1 MEPSKIKKVAK
12 EVIRIE
18 ANSVSQIVERIDE
31 KFVSAVQSIMEC
43 DGRLIVMGMGKSGLI
58 SQKIASTMASTGTP
72 SHFVSPAEATHGD
85 LGMIKKE
92 DVLLIVSNSGET
104 MELIQLLPSI
114 KRKGV
119 LIIGLIGKKNSS
131 LAREADISLDT
142 SVEKEACTLDLAPT
156 ASTTA
161 TLAMGDALAVSLLE
175 VRGFNKTDFAELHPG
190 GMLGKRLLLTIDN
203 LTHKGDAIPFI
214 SINSSIKDALFNI
227 SEKGLGLTG
236 VMDEENSLIGIITDG
251 DIRRGL
257 EKFGDDI
264 LNKTAEFLM
273 SEDPKWISSDT
284 LAISALE
291 LMEKHSITSL
301 FVYSDSSLKR
311 PDGIVHIHDILKSG
325 IQ

>member
-43 DGRLIVMGMGKSGLI
+43 DGRLIIMGMGKSGLI

-104 MELIQLLPSI
+104 MELMQLLPSI

-203 LTHKGDAIPFI
+203 LTHKGEAIPFI

-273 SEDPKWISSDT
+273 SKEPKWISSDT

>member
-18 ANSVSQIVERIDE
+18 ANSVSQIVERIDD
-31 KFVSAVQSIMEC
+31 KFESAVQAIMEC
-43 DGRLIVMGMGKSGLI
+43 DGRLIIMGMGKSGLI

-85 LGMIKKE
+85 LGMIKKG

-104 MELIQLLPSI
+104 MELMQLLPSI

-214 SINSSIKDALFNI
+214 SINSSIKNALFNI

-273 SEDPKWISSDT
+273 SKDPKWISSDT

-301 FVYSDSSLKR
+301 FVYSDSKLKR

>member
-1 MEPSKIKKVAK
+1 MEPSRIKKIAIK
-12 EVIRIE
+12 VIQIE
-18 ANSVSQIVERIDE
+18 ADSVSQIIERIDDDFE
-31 KFVSAVQSIMEC
+31 SAVQSIFQC
-43 DGRLIVMGMGKSGLI
+43 DGRLIIMGMGKSGLI

-85 LGMIKKE
+85 LGMIQKG

-104 MELIQLLPSI
+104 LELIQLLPLI
-114 KRKGV
+114 KKKGV
-119 LIIGLIGKKNSS
+119 LIIGLIGKENSS
-131 LAREADISLDT
+131 LARQADISLDT

-175 VRGFNKTDFAELHPG
+175 IRGFNKTDFAELHPG

-203 LTHKGDAIPFI
+203 LAHKEDAIPFI
-214 SINSSIKDALFNI
+214 PINSSIKDALFNI

-236 VMDEENSLIGIITDG
+236 VIDKKSSLVGIITDG

-257 EKFGDDI
+257 EKYGNDI
-264 LNKTAEFLM
+264 LYKTAEFLM
-273 SEDPKWISSDT
+273 SKDPKWISSDT

-301 FVYSDSSLKR
+301 FVFSDPSLKK

>member
-1 MEPSKIKKVAK
+1 MEPSRIKKIAIK
-12 EVIRIE
+12 VIQIE
-18 ANSVSQIVERIDE
+18 ADSVSQIVERIDDDFE
-31 KFVSAVQSIMEC
+31 SAVQSIFQCEE
-43 DGRLIVMGMGKSGLI
+43 RLIIMGMGKSGLI

-85 LGMIKKE
+85 LGMIKKG

-104 MELIQLLPSI
+104 LELIQLLPLI
-114 KRKGV
+114 KKKGV
-119 LIIGLIGKKNSS
+119 LIIGLIGKRDSS

-175 VRGFNKTDFAELHPG
+175 IRGFNKTDFAELHPG

-203 LTHKGDAIPFI
+203 LAHKEDAIPFI
-214 SINSSIKDALFNI
+214 PINSSIKDALFNI

-236 VMDEENSLIGIITDG
+236 VIDKKSSLVGIITDG

-257 EKFGDDI
+257 ERYGNDI
-264 LNKTAEFLM
+264 LHNTAEFLM
-273 SEDPKWISSDT
+273 SNDPKWISSDT

-291 LMEKHSITSL
+291 LMEKYSITSL
-301 FVYSDSSLKR
+301 FVFSDPSLKK

>member
-1 MEPSKIKKVAK
+1 MELSRIKKIAR
-12 EVIRIE
+12 EVIQIE
-18 ANSVSQIVERIDE
+18 ADSVSQIVERIDDDFE
-31 KFVSAVQSIMEC
+31 SAVQSIFQCKE
-43 DGRLIVMGMGKSGLI
+43 RLIIMGMGKSGLI

-85 LGMIKKE
+85 LGMIQKG

-104 MELIQLLPSI
+104 LELIQLLPLI
-114 KRKGV
+114 KKKGV
-119 LIIGLIGKKNSS
+119 LIIGLIGKENSS
-131 LAREADISLDT
+131 LARQADISLDT

-175 VRGFNKTDFAELHPG
+175 IRGFNKTDFAELHPG

-203 LTHKGDAIPFI
+203 LAHKEDAIPFI
-214 SINSSIKDALFNI
+214 PINSSIKDALFNI

-236 VMDEENSLIGIITDG
+236 VIDKKSSLVGIITDG

-257 EKFGDDI
+257 ERYGNDI
-264 LNKTAEFLM
+264 LHKTAEFLM
-273 SEDPKWISSDT
+273 SKDPKWISSDT

-301 FVYSDSSLKR
+301 FVFSDPSLER

>member
-1 MEPSKIKKVAK
+1 MKQSRIKEIAR
-12 EVIRIE
+12 EVIQIE
-18 ANSVSQIVERIDE
+18 ANSVSQIAKRIDDDFE
-31 KFVSAVQSIMEC
+31 SAVRSIFQCEE
-43 DGRLIVMGMGKSGLI
+43 RLIIMGMGKSGLI

-85 LGMIKKE
+85 LGMIKRG

-104 MELIQLLPSI
+104 LELIQLLPLI
-114 KRKGV
+114 KKKGV

-175 VRGFNKTDFAELHPG
+175 IRGFNKKDFAELHPG

-203 LTHKGDAIPFI
+203 LAHKEDAIPFI
-214 SINSSIKDALFNI
+214 PINSSIKDALFNI

-236 VMDEENSLIGIITDG
+236 VIDEKGSLVGIITDG

-257 EKFGDDI
+257 ERYGNDI
-264 LNKTAEFLM
+264 LHKTAEFLM
-273 SEDPKWISSDT
+273 SKDPKWISSDT

-301 FVYSDSSLKR
+301 FVFSDLNLKK

>member
-1 MEPSKIKKVAK
+1 MEPSRIKKIAIK
-12 EVIRIE
+12 VIQIE
-18 ANSVSQIVERIDE
+18 ADSVSQIIERIDDDFE
-31 KFVSAVQSIMEC
+31 SAVQSIFQC
-43 DGRLIVMGMGKSGLI
+43 DGRLIIMGMGKSGLI

-85 LGMIKKE
+85 LGMIQKG

-104 MELIQLLPSI
+104 LELIQLLPLI
-114 KRKGV
+114 KKKGV

-175 VRGFNKTDFAELHPG
+175 IRGFNKTDFAELHPG

-203 LTHKGDAIPFI
+203 LAHKEDAIPFI
-214 SINSSIKDALFNI
+214 PINSSIKDALFNI

-236 VMDEENSLIGIITDG
+236 VIDKKSSLVGIITDG

-257 EKFGDDI
+257 EKYGNDI
-264 LNKTAEFLM
+264 LHKTAEFLM
-273 SEDPKWISSDT
+273 SKDPKWISSDT

-301 FVYSDSSLKR
+301 FVFSDPSLER

>member
-1 MEPSKIKKVAK
+1 MEPSRIKKIAR
-12 EVIRIE
+12 EVIQIE
-18 ANSVSQIVERIDE
+18 ADSVSQIVERIDDDFE
-31 KFVSAVQSIMEC
+31 SAVQSIFQC
-43 DGRLIVMGMGKSGLI
+43 DGRLIIMGMGKSGLI

-85 LGMIKKE
+85 LGMIKKG

-104 MELIQLLPSI
+104 LELIQLLPLI

-131 LAREADISLDT
+131 LARQADISLDT

-175 VRGFNKTDFAELHPG
+175 IRGFNKTDFAELHPG

-203 LTHKGDAIPFI
+203 LTHKEDAIPFI
-214 SINSSIKDALFNI
+214 PINSSIKDALFNI

-236 VMDEENSLIGIITDG
+236 VINEKNSLVGIITDG

-257 EKFGDDI
+257 ERYGNDI
-264 LNKTAEFLM
+264 LHKTAEFLM
-273 SEDPKWISSDT
+273 SKDPKWISSDT

-301 FVYSDSSLKR
+301 FVFSDSNLKK